1 MTFGEKLQALRKSRG
16 WSQEQLAERVAVSR
30 QAVGKW
36 ESGSAVPDTENV
48 VEISRLFGV
57 STDYLLHDDYTADSD
72 IPAVK
77 TREEQLQKRRNRETA
92 MMVLIG
98 VEALGFFWQLMGFW
112 VYQRILIPLLGMTA
126 HIMTIVGFE
135 AGFHRQR
142 SLAGPEGTEA
152 EALDYRRV
160 FYRVSVWLVSLF
172 PLACLARIFWTFY
185 PREVNTVVEWGL
197 PLVLYAAL
205 GGFST
210 WRLRR
215 PRPRPPEP

>member
-112 VYQRILIPLLGMTA
+112 VYQSILIPLLGMTA

-135 AGFHRQR
+135 AGFRGQLKR
-142 SLAGPEGTEA
+142 SGDDQD
-152 EALDYRRV
+152 ALDCRRV
-160 FYRVSVWLVSLF
+160 FYRVSVWMVSLF
-172 PLACLARIFWTFY
+172 PCAALTRIFWALY
-185 PREVNTVVEWGL
+185 PRPHLLVIEML
-197 PLVLYAAL
+197 SPLVLYLPLCLLAA
-205 GGFST
+205 

-215 PRPRPPEP
+215 RPRA